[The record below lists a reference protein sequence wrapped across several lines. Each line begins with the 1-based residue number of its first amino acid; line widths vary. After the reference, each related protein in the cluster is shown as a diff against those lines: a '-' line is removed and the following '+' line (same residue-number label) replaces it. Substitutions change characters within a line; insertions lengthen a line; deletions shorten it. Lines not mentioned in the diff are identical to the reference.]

1 MRAPLFMFPDT
12 VTIKPFKGT
21 SAYGKVFDPEISSR
35 ARVERKRRLIK
46 KSTGE
51 EVVSEV
57 TLFLPHTQK
66 DLKAES
72 EILIDGA
79 KHTVQISN
87 PIKGFRSISH
97 VEAFLT

>member
-1 MRAPLFMFPDT
+1 MKAPLFMFPDT
-12 VTIKPFKGT
+12 VTIKSFKGT
-21 SAYGKVFDPEISSR
+21 SAYGKVFDLAVSSR
-35 ARVERKRRLIK
+35 ARIERKRRLIK

-51 EVVSEV
+51 KVMSEV
-57 TLFLPHTQK
+57 TIFLPYTQK

-72 EILIDGA
+72 EILIDGIG
-79 KHTVQISN
+79 HTVQLAN